1 MIEERLPLSF
11 LFHSTTL
18 LQERNRASLGHRAT
32 ASAMVR
38 ETLFQSFRT
47 TAGEFRNLS
56 TSFYKRSYVF
66 DGKVNVSYASSLVS
80 GMELRQAAA
89 GSGMSLYFTGKA
101 N

>member
-11 LFHSTTL
+11 
-18 LQERNRASLGHRAT
+18 RASLGHRAT

-38 ETLFQSFRT
+38 ETLFQSFRA

-66 DGKVNVSYASSLVS
+66 DGKVNVSYA
-80 GMELRQAAA
+80 A
-89 GSGMSLYFTGKA
+89 Y
-101 N
+101 

>member
-38 ETLFQSFRT
+38 ETLFKVSQLQLANF
-47 TAGEFRNLS
+47 AI
-56 TSFYKRSYVF
+56 YQQVF
-66 DGKVNVSYASSLVS
+66 IS
-80 GMELRQAAA
+80 GL
-89 GSGMSLYFTGKA
+89 MSLTA
-101 N
+101 R